1 MIGLLRWISLG
12 TSCGIVYSLTAV
24 AVRVLVGFKGFK
36 HPSIPGVSCGCS
48 WVWPARMDSG
58 SISVTFSQY

>member
-36 HPSIPGVSCGCS
+36 HPWGELRLLPG
-48 WVWPARMDSG
+48 
-58 SISVTFSQY
+58 SVRGKGADPFW